1 MEEKKNKG
9 GFKKK
14 LLHVCPVQQSAQK
27 AYGQQY
33 DHVAREISVKRT
45 GLDMTILWDVPT
57 LTLMT
62 HIRGIIWKFDSEGK
76 GRIMMIRCVF
86 WKNVVLW
93 WLAMNDGEMGEWL
106 VGRWARWEREW
117 ALGRLRAC
125 LEREIMR
132 WHCSSDERKMHVW
145 FGRDLWDWTGWP
157 AGSVLSLFVSCVL
170 SSPWSSWLRG
180 LKLATVLNHASCC
193 KDPLEIKERKSNCT
207 LTVPQ
212 MVARCSNRK
221 LARVKHISCFFIIQP
236 RVFWWA

>member
-1 MEEKKNKG
+1 MPVLCSKRIKKKKKRSVKKKMNKKKSNHPMEEKKNKG

-86 WKNVVLW
+86 WKNVVL
-93 WLAMNDGEMGEWL
+93 
-106 VGRWARWEREW
+106 
-117 ALGRLRAC
+117 
-125 LEREIMR
+125 
-132 WHCSSDERKMHVW
+132 
-145 FGRDLWDWTGWP
+145 
-157 AGSVLSLFVSCVL
+157 
-170 SSPWSSWLRG
+170 
-180 LKLATVLNHASCC
+180 
-193 KDPLEIKERKSNCT
+193 
-207 LTVPQ
+207 
-212 MVARCSNRK
+212 
-221 LARVKHISCFFIIQP
+221 
-236 RVFWWA
+236 